1 MGASRARVVLT
12 DAYRLTFGSHPTS
25 PRTYRTW
32 SRPLAFLKF
41 LRHSRL
47 NDLSIRQHHGEKQVL
62 GWPTSRICKANE
74 PMRKRLFIKF
84 RILKTARLQV
94 VKRCH
99 PIRRDPGG
107 LLSGNGV
114 GRGLRTRFK
123 HVLKFPT
130 VLCRERVAEQFSR
143 IRENRHQKTAK
154 NWGDEREA
162 HLVYQPQMRRAVSW
176 SHLLCNPAPVPS
188 VRRHV

>member
-1 MGASRARVVLT
+1 
-12 DAYRLTFGSHPTS
+12 
-25 PRTYRTW
+25 
-32 SRPLAFLKF
+32 
-41 LRHSRL
+41 L
-47 NDLSIRQHHGEKQVL
+47 NDLSVWQHHGENQVL
-62 GWPTSRICKANE
+62 DWSAGRICKTDKPVRE
-74 PMRKRLFIKF
+74 RIFVEF
-84 RILKTARLQV
+84 RVLNTAKLQV
-94 VKRCH
+94 VKCCH

-107 LLSGNGV
+107 LLSGDGV
-114 GRGLRTRFK
+114 RRGLRTRFK

-176 SHLLCNPAPVPS
+176 SHLLCNPAPAPS